1 MYHRTISLALGGEIV
16 KYHARHRQIDRG
28 REREKNSDGSLILL

>member
-1 MYHRTISLALGGEIV
+1 MELGGEIV

-28 REREKNSDGSLILL
+28 REREMIALCCFSGVTKSF